1 MTLKHRNVATF
12 FGLFQETAE
21 SDGTW
26 YFLQEYGVRGS
37 LQDILGKVQVTWQ
50 VKKSFLHDIA
60 SGMSYIHKSTLKY
73 HQMLTSSSCLVTGR
87 MEVKVG
93 NFGVERIR
101 MNSKIA
107 KNRLYTPDNE
117 SELQYYTLWS
127 APELLRTVLR
137 ESNLWDS
144 NIVDISSALFIFR
157 HGYTRTQCE
166 GTRDV
171 NNI

>member
-1 MTLKHRNVATF
+1 MMTLKHRNVATF

-127 APELLRTVLR
+127 APELLRMVLR
-137 ESNLWDS
+137 ESNL
-144 NIVDISSALFIFR
+144 
-157 HGYTRTQCE
+157 
-166 GTRDV
+166 
-171 NNI
+171 

>member
-127 APELLRTVLR
+127 APELLRPVLR
-137 ESNLWDS
+137 ECHLWDS
-144 NIVDISSALFIFR
+144 NIVDISSALFKLSNTYE
-157 HGYTRTQCE
+157 YT
-166 GTRDV
+166 
-171 NNI
+171 